1 MDNARLRDLQVRLR
15 AIVAGQFEVREL
27 LGSGGFAAVFR
38 AKDTLLGR
46 DVAIKV
52 LDPSL
57 ALDASAAN
65 RLLDEARLVA
75 SIEHAHIVPLYEAG
89 HQDGIVYLVMRYYPD
104 GTARARLERTGRWS
118 PGQVVQLGIEAA
130 EALAAAHA
138 RGVVHLDIKPDNI
151 LLDSNGHAAV
161 ADFGIARV
169 LAASGAA
176 QPGMVSGTPHYM
188 SPEQVA
194 GDQLDGRADVYALG
208 VVLYQL
214 ATGQRPVRGD
224 SDREVMANQVRQV
237 PKPLSEIVPD
247 MPAPLARA
255 ITKALAKEPA
265 ERWAGAQEMADALRA
280 AAAPDQLLS
289 PAQARKRVRRR
300 WYFRGAMVGCG
311 LLAGLVLFGYIVVR
325 LISTFG
331 KGDPPAIDAL
341 SPLIP
346 PVLVDS
352 ARAMGALT
360 DRDTLLYVFAPHSH
374 GLADAFFVTNRDM
387 VAVKGGVIKR
397 YAIADDYDLDL
408 RLTPGHGYLLVN
420 LPARQLADTVYS
432 TLSGLELQVMTLS
445 LKRVFA
451 LLRK

>member
-1 MDNARLRDLQVRLR
+1 
-15 AIVAGQFEVREL
+15 
-27 LGSGGFAAVFR
+27 
-38 AKDTLLGR
+38 
-46 DVAIKV
+46 
-52 LDPSL
+52 
-57 ALDASAAN
+57 
-65 RLLDEARLVA
+65 
-75 SIEHAHIVPLYEAG
+75 
-89 HQDGIVYLVMRYYPD
+89 
-104 GTARARLERTGRWS
+104 
-118 PGQVVQLGIEAA
+118 
-130 EALAAAHA
+130 
-138 RGVVHLDIKPDNI
+138 
-151 LLDSNGHAAV
+151 
-161 ADFGIARV
+161 
-169 LAASGAA
+169 
-176 QPGMVSGTPHYM
+176 
-188 SPEQVA
+188 
-194 GDQLDGRADVYALG
+194 
-208 VVLYQL
+208 
-214 ATGQRPVRGD
+214 
-224 SDREVMANQVRQV
+224 
-237 PKPLSEIVPD
+237 
-247 MPAPLARA
+247 
-255 ITKALAKEPA
+255 
-265 ERWAGAQEMADALRA
+265 
-280 AAAPDQLLS
+280 
-289 PAQARKRVRRR
+289 
-300 WYFRGAMVGCG
+300 MVGCG